1 MQRADLTSYDLPD
14 TPGVYRFWHDKNLL
28 YVGKATS
35 LKDRVR
41 SYFSD
46 DLIKG
51 RGIRIHQMVVEA
63 NNVTWE
69 ETDSVLEALI
79 LEAALIKELQ
89 PPYNVRE
96 KDNKSFNY
104 LVITKEAYP
113 RVLVVR
119 GRELAQSWNKS
130 DMLHTFGPFPQ
141 GGALKEAMKLVR
153 KIFPFRDRCEPG
165 VGKPCFNAQI
175 GLCPGVCAGT
185 VSEEAY
191 AETIHHIAL
200 LFKAK
205 KKTLLKELTVHMEQ
219 AAREERFEDATRM
232 RRQIAALTHIRD
244 VALIKE
250 DIISDGGSIDVF
262 RIEAYDIAHIS
273 GTNTVGVMTVV
284 EYGEPQ
290 KNAYR
295 KFIVRDIGN
304 DDAAALRQV
313 LERRLSHNEWPLP
326 RLMVA
331 DGGEV
336 QLHTIRSV
344 LAKHNLTIPVVA
356 VTKDERHKARDL
368 IGDKGFVESHRSSII
383 LANTEAHRF
392 AVTFHRARRTKSSL
406 GKRAS

>member
-1 MQRADLTSYDLPD
+1 MQRSDLVSFGLPD
-14 TPGVYRFWHDKNLL
+14 TPGVYRFWRDDMLL

-63 NNVTWE
+63 NKVTWE

-104 LVITKEAYP
+104 LVVTKEEFP

-130 DMLHTFGPFPQ
+130 DTLHVFGPFPQ

-153 KIFPFRDRCEPG
+153 KIFPFRDKCEPLT
-165 VGKPCFNAQI
+165 GKPCFNAQI
-175 GLCPGVCAGT
+175 GLCPGVCNGSINA
-185 VSEEAY
+185 VQY
-191 AETIHHIAL
+191 ADTIHHIAL

-205 KKTLLKELTVHMEQ
+205 KKALLVELSAHMDT
-219 AAREERFEDATRM
+219 AASEERFEDAARI

-250 DIISDGGSIDVF
+250 DVVSDGGAIDVF

-273 GTNTVGVMTVV
+273 GKHTVGVMTVI

-290 KNAYR
+290 KRAYR

-313 LERRLSHNEWPLP
+313 VERRMAHQEWPLP
-326 RLMVA
+326 RLIVA
-331 DGGEV
+331 DGGDI
-336 QLHTIRSV
+336 QLNTIRSV
-344 LAKHNLTIPVVA
+344 LAAHAMTIPVVA
-356 VTKDERHKARDL
+356 VTKDERHKARDI
-368 IGDKGFVESHRSSII
+368 IGDKGFIESHRASII

-392 AVTFHRARRTKSSL
+392 AVTFHRARRTRSAL
-406 GKRAS
+406 GTRPR